1 MKIKYIL
8 ILATTLLLANACS
21 GESDTPPADTLGNG
35 LIIKALLDGDGR
47 DSSGNGNAGDIIGD
61 VPPTGDR
68 NGLASS
74 AMSFEESKGYIDFGN
89 IKELEIGYEDAITAS
104 VWIKHDGAQLE
115 WDTILNQFFRAA
127 GPSAE
132 GRFYLGINPYN
143 KKASWRV
150 FGNILESAIAI
161 PDGEWTHI
169 VVDYKDK
176 KMSMYINGYPSSK
189 IDLDDSQHGLGS
201 GAPFQIGRMSMATD
215 TTSGFNGSIDDVYIY
230 DRILDQMEIDHLSQR

>member
-1 MKIKYIL
+1 MKIKYRL
-8 ILATTLLLANACS
+8 ILATILVLANACS
-21 GESDTPPADTLGNG
+21 RENDTPPADTLSNG
-35 LIIKALLDGDGR
+35 LIMKVLLDGDGR
-47 DSSGNGNAGDIIGD
+47 DSSGNGHGGNIIGD
-61 VPPTGDR
+61 VPPSANR
-68 NGLASS
+68 KGLANS

-104 VWIKHDGAQLE
+104 VWIRHDGTQLE

-143 KKASWRV
+143 KKVSWRV
-150 FGNILESAIAI
+150 FGNILESAMAI

-176 KMSMYINGYPSSK
+176 KMSMYINGYPSNRLE
-189 IDLDDSQHGLGS
+189 LDDSQLGLGS

-230 DRILDQMEIDHLSQR
+230 DRILDQVEIDDLFQI